1 MSDGAVP
8 RVFGLIVCDVHMTA
22 QQLVV
27 VFRRLHIPIDL
38 EKILLSVVVFAHR
51 AVFVRIFTHIP
62 QFRFGYRET
71 VLVERKHRH
80 PVGFLFTGRRIEDCA
95 GRIEHVEFQID
106 REAVIF
112 QRIDETVGVYLV
124 FTQRNLVERGRNEP
138 EVVRFVLRD
147 VKVA

>member
-1 MSDGAVP
+1 
-8 RVFGLIVCDVHMTA
+8 MTA

-112 QRIDETVGVYLV
+112 QRIDETVGGYLV
-124 FTQRNLVERGRNEP
+124 FTQRNLVERGRNES

>member
-71 VLVERKHRH
+71 VLGAREHRDR
-80 PVGFLFTGRRIEDCA
+80 VLFVIAGRR
-95 GRIEHVEFQID
+95 F
-106 REAVIF
+106 EAC
-112 QRIDETVGVYLV
+112 VG
-124 FTQRNLVERGRNEP
+124 
-138 EVVRFVLRD
+138 
-147 VKVA
+147 

>member
-1 MSDGAVP
+1 MGLCP
-8 RVFGLIVCDVHMTA
+8 CFGLIVCDVDEPV
-22 QQLVV
+22 QLLVI
-27 VFRRLHIPIDL
+27 VFRRLYIRIDPEEIFL
-38 EKILLSVVVFAHR
+38 CKFVFARR

-147 VKVA
+147 V